1 MTIPPPIQKIHI
13 LWTNPSWPSSP
24 PTPADL
30 GLLLSLHTVPRVGVE
45 PSLQTQ
51 VGLVLSPHG
60 LRRGLGTGASVN
72 QIISFILIQRDHHL
86 VIWVPS
92 AQVQVGL
99 PPSAHLGLTLSNSPP
114 SPPWPGRLPL
124 KKPWTNQR

>member
-1 MTIPPPIQKIHI
+1 MRSCDHPS
-13 LWTNPSWPSSP
+13 TNKYTFSGPVRADQLTKLST
-24 PTPADL
+24 TPADL

-72 QIISFILIQRDHHL
+72 QIIRF
-86 VIWVPS
+86 
-92 AQVQVGL
+92 
-99 PPSAHLGLTLSNSPP
+99 
-114 SPPWPGRLPL
+114 
-124 KKPWTNQR
+124 